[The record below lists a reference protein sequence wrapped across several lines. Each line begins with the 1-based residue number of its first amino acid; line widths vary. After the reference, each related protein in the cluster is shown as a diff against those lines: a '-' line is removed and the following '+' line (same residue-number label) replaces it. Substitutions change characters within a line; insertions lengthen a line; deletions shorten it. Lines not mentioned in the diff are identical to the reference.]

1 MKSQVKL
8 VVNNKVGLHAR
19 PGALFMM
26 MANKYQST
34 ILISNLTAGRM
45 EKNGKSIASILS
57 LGIKQGHEIL
67 IDADGPDAIVAIEAL
82 KNLVNNNFG
91 EPVSG

>member
-26 MANKYQST
+26 TANKYQSQ
-34 ILISNLTAGRM
+34 ILVSNLTSGHTG
-45 EKNGKSIASILS
+45 KNGKSIASILS

-67 IDADGPDAIVAIEAL
+67 IDADGPDAPAAIEAL
-82 KNLVNNNFG
+82 KNLVNSNFG
-91 EPVSG
+91 EAVIS